1 MDELIGFAV
10 ALGCV
15 VVIMAVVFGLNT
27 LWQRKHRRTRPPR
40 HQGEPQSQ
48 RGRVYKNPPSTNHNA
63 DPYSGWPS

>member
-1 MDELIGFAV
+1 MDYGVGTLV

-15 VVIMAVVFGLNT
+15 LVLMVLVRALNGA
-27 LWQRKHRRTRPPR
+27 WQRRHRRTKPPR

-63 DPYSGWPS
+63 DPYSGWP